1 MGRMGAP
8 FSTVPRRRRRAWLFS
23 GLAAAGA
30 LILVM
35 AYVAGRLTAVPA
47 PAPVRAP
54 AAPTAAAPPEASAP
68 AVEAFF
74 FPADRADAAG
84 PHTRLLGALAG
95 ARESA
100 LCAWYDLDLPEA
112 ADVLVDLHRRGVR
125 TALVTEY
132 DHRDRAPLRRV
143 REAGVPV
150 VFDNGSGLMHDK
162 FCVIDGRTVW
172 TGSVNVTA
180 NCFFRNDNHALLVV
194 SPELAAS
201 YAAEFDEMFT
211 RRMFGAGPCLPTP
224 HRAATA
230 GGVRIEC
237 LFSPDDGVAEALRAF
252 VRGASA
258 RVDFMAFSFTSEGLA
273 EELAGR
279 LAAGVAVRGVF
290 ERRGAG
296 SPSSRDEWLAA
307 RGAEILLDGNPGAMH
322 HKVIIVDG
330 AAVAAGS
337 YNFSES
343 AEKRNDEN
351 MLIVR
356 DPGVAGQFLREMDRV
371 AAAAAGA
378 ADSRP

>member
-1 MGRMGAP
+1 
-8 FSTVPRRRRRAWLFS
+8 
-23 GLAAAGA
+23 
-30 LILVM
+30 M

-54 AAPTAAAPPEASAP
+54 ATPTAAAPPEASAP
-68 AVEAFF
+68 AVEALF

-180 NCFFRNDNHALLVV
+180 NGFFRNDNHALLVV

-224 HRAATA
+224 RRGVTA

-252 VRGASA
+252 VRGART

-296 SPSSRDEWLAA
+296 SPSSRDEWLAV

-322 HKVIIVDG
+322 HKVIVVDG

-351 MLIVR
+351 MLIVH

-371 AAAAAGA
+371 AAAAKA
-378 ADSRP
+378 AEK

>member
-54 AAPTAAAPPEASAP
+54 ATPTAAAPPEASAP
-68 AVEAFF
+68 AVEALF

-224 HRAATA
+224 RRGVTA

-296 SPSSRDEWLAA
+296 SPSSRDEWLAV

-322 HKVIIVDG
+322 HKVIVVDG

-351 MLIVR
+351 MLIVH

-371 AAAAAGA
+371 AAAAKA
-378 ADSRP
+378 AEK

>member
-162 FCVIDGRTVW
+162 FCVIEGRTVW

-180 NCFFRNDNHALLVV
+180 NDFFRNDNHALLVV

-237 LFSPDDGVAEALRAF
+237 LFSPDDGVAEALF
-252 VRGASA
+252 H
-258 RVDFMAFSFTSEGLA
+258 L
-273 EELAGR
+273 R
-279 LAAGVAVRGVF
+279 LPIFGVQWHP
-290 ERRGAG
+290 ERLTG
-296 SPSSRDEWLAA
+296 S
-307 RGAEILLDGNPGAMH
+307 H
-322 HKVIIVDG
+322 
-330 AAVAAGS
+330 
-337 YNFSES
+337 
-343 AEKRNDEN
+343 
-351 MLIVR
+351 
-356 DPGVAGQFLREMDRV
+356 LRP
-371 AAAAAGA
+371 GA
-378 ADSRP
+378 ADGGRIFDFFLSYFR

>member
-224 HRAATA
+224 HRAAVA

-237 LFSPDDGVAEALRAF
+237 LFSPDDGVEEALRAF
-252 VRGASA
+252 VRGARA

-371 AAAAAGA
+371 AAVAKAAEK
-378 ADSRP
+378 

>member
-30 LILVM
+30 LIFVM

-54 AAPTAAAPPEASAP
+54 ATPTAAAPPEASAP
-68 AVEAFF
+68 AVEALF

-180 NCFFRNDNHALLVV
+180 NGFFRNDNHALLVV

-224 HRAATA
+224 RRGVTA

-252 VRGASA
+252 VRGART

-296 SPSSRDEWLAA
+296 SPSSRDEWLAV

-322 HKVIIVDG
+322 HKVIVVDG

-351 MLIVR
+351 MLIVH

-371 AAAAAGA
+371 AAAAKA
-378 ADSRP
+378 AEK

>member
-54 AAPTAAAPPEASAP
+54 ATPTAAAPPEASAP
-68 AVEAFF
+68 AVEALF

-224 HRAATA
+224 HRAAVA

-252 VRGASA
+252 VRGART

-296 SPSSRDEWLAA
+296 SPSSRDEWLAV

-322 HKVIIVDG
+322 HKVIVVDG

-351 MLIVR
+351 MLIVH

-371 AAAAAGA
+371 AAAAKA
-378 ADSRP
+378 AEK

>member
-54 AAPTAAAPPEASAP
+54 ATPTAAAPPEASAP
-68 AVEAFF
+68 AVEALF

-224 HRAATA
+224 RRGVTA

-252 VRGASA
+252 VRGART

-296 SPSSRDEWLAA
+296 SPSSRDEWLAV

-322 HKVIIVDG
+322 HKVIVVDG

-351 MLIVR
+351 MLIVH

-371 AAAAAGA
+371 AAAAKA
-378 ADSRP
+378 AEK

>member
-1 MGRMGAP
+1 MGAP

-54 AAPTAAAPPEASAP
+54 ATPTAAAPPEASAP
-68 AVEAFF
+68 AVEALF

-180 NCFFRNDNHALLVV
+180 NGFFRNDNHALLVV

-224 HRAATA
+224 RRGVTA

-252 VRGASA
+252 VRGART

-296 SPSSRDEWLAA
+296 SPSSRDEWLAV

-322 HKVIIVDG
+322 HKVIVVDG

-351 MLIVR
+351 MLIVH

-371 AAAAAGA
+371 AAAAKA
-378 ADSRP
+378 AEK

>member
-180 NCFFRNDNHALLVV
+180 NGFFRNDNHALLVV

-224 HRAATA
+224 RRGVTA

-252 VRGASA
+252 VRGART

-322 HKVIIVDG
+322 HKVIVVDG

-351 MLIVR
+351 MLIVH

-371 AAAAAGA
+371 AAAAKA
-378 ADSRP
+378 AEK

>member
-30 LILVM
+30 LILVL

-54 AAPTAAAPPEASAP
+54 ATPTAAAPPEASAP
-68 AVEAFF
+68 AVEALF

-180 NCFFRNDNHALLVV
+180 NGFFRNDNHALLVV
-194 SPELAAS
+194 SPELAES
-201 YAAEFDEMFT
+201 YTAEFDEMFT

-224 HRAATA
+224 RRGVTA

-252 VRGASA
+252 VRGART

-296 SPSSRDEWLAA
+296 SPSSRDEWLAV

-322 HKVIIVDG
+322 HKVIVVDG

-351 MLIVR
+351 MLIVH

-371 AAAAAGA
+371 AAAAKA
-378 ADSRP
+378 AEK

>member
-54 AAPTAAAPPEASAP
+54 ATPTAAAPPEASAP
-68 AVEAFF
+68 AVEALF

-180 NCFFRNDNHALLVV
+180 NGFFRNDNHALLVV

-224 HRAATA
+224 RRGVTA

-252 VRGASA
+252 VRGART

-296 SPSSRDEWLAA
+296 SPSSRDEWLAV

-322 HKVIIVDG
+322 HKVIVVDG

-351 MLIVR
+351 MLIVH

-371 AAAAAGA
+371 AAAAKA
-378 ADSRP
+378 AEK

>member
-132 DHRDRAPLRRV
+132 DHRDRAPLRRA

-224 HRAATA
+224 HRAAVA

-237 LFSPDDGVAEALRAF
+237 LFSPDDGVEEALRAF
-252 VRGASA
+252 VRGARA

-371 AAAAAGA
+371 AAVAKAAEK
-378 ADSRP
+378 